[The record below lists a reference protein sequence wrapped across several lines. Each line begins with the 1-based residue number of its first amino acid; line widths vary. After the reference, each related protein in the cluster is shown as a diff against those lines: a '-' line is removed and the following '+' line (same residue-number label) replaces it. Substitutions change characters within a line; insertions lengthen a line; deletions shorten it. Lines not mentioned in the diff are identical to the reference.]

1 MLVRDV
7 MSTDVIAV
15 TVEDRATDAIRLL
28 VDWSITGLP
37 VIDGDGHVLGVISE
51 LDLIRALRHGDLYG
65 TAVGEVMHWR
75 PLFVEPDTR
84 LFDAVALME
93 EWQVRRLPVCERGRL
108 VGIVSRG
115 DVLRA
120 LAIDYLDVPDPAPR
134 R

>member
-1 MLVRDV
+1 
-7 MSTDVIAV
+7 
-15 TVEDRATDAIRLL
+15 
-28 VDWSITGLP
+28 
-37 VIDGDGHVLGVISE
+37 
-51 LDLIRALRHGDLYG
+51 
-65 TAVGEVMHWR
+65 
-75 PLFVEPDTR
+75 
-84 LFDAVALME
+84 ME